1 MSSTSDTA
9 SERTAEVLT
18 VWDSSSVPRSQSQ
31 NCTLPNES
39 ELTTVPSD
47 RKAMLHTTH
56 SRFLG
61 FDTW

>member
-1 MSSTSDTA
+1 M
-9 SERTAEVLT
+9 LT

-47 RKAMLHTTH
+47 KKAMPHTTH

-61 FDTW
+61 FGTW